1 MAPRVLVADG
11 DKALQVLLNV
21 LLTRAGF
28 DVDFAQDGN
37 EALEKMRGDSYAA
50 VMLDL
55 ILPELSGVEI
65 LELIERDRP
74 ELLPKTIV
82 VTGASRGIID
92 KVNTSRIHALLR
104 KPFDIQDVIRLTTE
118 CALDT
123 QFADDASGH

>member
-28 DVDFAQDGN
+28 DVDFAHDGN

-65 LELIERDRP
+65 LERIERDRP

-123 QFADDASGH
+123 QFADDANGH

>member
-65 LELIERDRP
+65 LERIERDRP

-104 KPFDIQDVIRLTTE
+104 KPFDIQDVIRLTKE

-123 QFADDASGH
+123 IFADDANGH